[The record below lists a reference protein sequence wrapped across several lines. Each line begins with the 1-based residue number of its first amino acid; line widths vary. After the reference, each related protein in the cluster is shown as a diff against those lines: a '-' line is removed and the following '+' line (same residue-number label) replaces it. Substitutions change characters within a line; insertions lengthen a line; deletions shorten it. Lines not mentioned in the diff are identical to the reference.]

1 MPDPIGAALEAAA
14 AAHPVPGFVA
24 GAVRDGK
31 TVYRGAFGPSDLKG
45 GPPVRTDA
53 VFRIA
58 SMTKAVTAVAA
69 MQLVEAGQFGLDEP
83 LGTLIHALAAPR
95 VLEGFEADGTPRLR
109 PAREAITLRR
119 LLTHTSGFAYEMWNG
134 ELQRFMAETG
144 LPSMAS
150 GLNAALEAP
159 LMFDPGT
166 AWEYGIGIDWVGKVV
181 EAISGQSLDAYFAEH
196 IFSPLGMADTAFAPT
211 PAMAPRLAGLN
222 MRAADGGLAP
232 MDSPLSAGPTEF
244 LSGGA
249 GLLSTL
255 DDYLAFL
262 QMILHGGTWNGAR
275 VLKPETVALMGQ
287 DQLDGVPLRR
297 LASVV
302 PFLSRDLTL
311 QARAPGGWGLSW
323 VVNREAGANG
333 RGAGALAWA
342 GLFNTYFWVDPAAMT
357 AGVWMTQILP
367 FEDPE
372 ALGVFGA
379 FERAVYG
386 EGVTGVI

>member
-24 GAVRDGK
+24 GAVRQGE
-31 TVYRGAFGPSDLKG
+31 TIYRGAFGPSDLKG
-45 GPPVRTDA
+45 GPPMQTDA

-69 MQLVEAGQFGLDEP
+69 MQLVEAGRIDLDEP
-83 LGTLIHALAAPR
+83 LGTLIAALAAPK
-95 VLEGFEADGTPRLR
+95 VLEGFEDDGTPRLR
-109 PAREAITLRR
+109 PAKGAITLRR
-119 LLTHTSGFAYEMWNG
+119 LLSHTSGFAYEMWNG
-134 ELQRFMAETG
+134 ELQRFVAQTG
-144 LPSMAS
+144 FPSMAT

-166 AWEYGIGIDWVGKVV
+166 AWEYGIGIDWAGKVV
-181 EAISGQSLDAYFAEH
+181 EAVSGQSLDAYFAEH
-196 IFSPLGMADTAFAPT
+196 IFAPLGMADTAFAPT
-211 PAMAPRLAGLN
+211 AAMAPRLAGLN
-222 MRAADGGLAP
+222 ARAADGSL
-232 MDSPLSAGPTEF
+232 SPLDMPPPPGPPEF
-244 LSGGA
+244 FSGGG

-262 QMILHGGTWNGAR
+262 QMILHEGSWNGAQ
-275 VLKPETVALMGQ
+275 LLEPKTLELMRQ
-287 DQLDGVPLRR
+287 DQLGGVPLRR
-297 LASVV
+297 LTSVN

-311 QARAPGGWGLSW
+311 HAQAPGGWGISW
-323 VVNREAGANG
+323 GMNRDAGPNG

-342 GLFNTYFWVDPAAMT
+342 GLFNTYYWADLAAMT

-372 ALGVFGA
+372 ALAMFGA
-379 FERAVYG
+379 FERAVYQDG
-386 EGVTGVI
+386 

>member
-24 GAVRDGK
+24 GAVRNGK
-31 TVYRGAFGPSDLKG
+31 TIYRGAFGSSDLKG
-45 GPPVRTDA
+45 GPPMQTDA

-69 MQLVEAGQFGLDEP
+69 MQLVEAGRIGLDEP
-83 LGTLIHALAAPR
+83 LGTLFPALAAPK
-95 VLEGFEADGTPRLR
+95 VLEGFSGGGAPRLR
-109 PAREAITLRR
+109 PAKGAITLQR
-119 LLTHTSGFAYEMWNG
+119 LLAHTSGFAYEMWNAD
-134 ELQRFMAETG
+134 LQRLVAETG
-144 LPSMAS
+144 FPSMAS

-159 LMFDPGT
+159 LAFDPGT
-166 AWEYGIGIDWVGKVV
+166 AWEYGIGIDWAGKVV
-181 EAISGQSLDAYFAEH
+181 EAVSGQRLDAYFAEH
-196 IFSPLGMADTAFAPT
+196 IFAPLGMADTAFAPT

-222 MRAADGGLAP
+222 MRAADGSLAP
-232 MDSPLSAGPTEF
+232 LDMPAPPGPPEF
-244 LSGGA
+244 FSGGG

-262 QMILHGGTWNGAR
+262 QMILHEGTWNGAQ
-275 VLKPETVALMGQ
+275 LLESKTLALMRQ
-287 DQLDGVPLRR
+287 DQLGGVPLRR
-297 LASVV
+297 LTSVN

-311 QARAPGGWGLSW
+311 HAQAPGGWGISW
-323 VVNREAGANG
+323 VISQHAGPHG

-342 GLFNTYFWVDPAAMT
+342 GLFNTYYWADPAAMT

-372 ALGVFGA
+372 AMAVFGS

-386 EGVTGVI
+386 DG